1 MTDLTDI
8 KRAMLNH
15 TASLYSADKVIPDL
29 AARARVFS
37 EQAKRHTTI
46 RAGISALQSEI
57 DPLEAELAELK
68 QPYLNALWQ
77 MDEAEQFRIQKEKRR
92 IEAEITEI
100 EKQVGAARS
109 KLEKDE
115 VDTVALAE
123 LKAKIDSFNLPNSW
137 EFTRKLTLPLQVVES
152 DLKARIETVGRSL
165 NGLEFDQTEYDQQR
179 EKVDA
184 KYRTAKQAAADA
196 DSVSKARAAERVK
209 EWRRIEAS
217 NQHEEAI
224 AGSAADRVS

>member
-1 MTDLTDI
+1 MADLTDI
-8 KRAMLNH
+8 KRAMLNY

-37 EQAKRHTTI
+37 EQAKRHTAI
-46 RAGISALQSEI
+46 RAGISALLSEI

-77 MDEAEQFRIQKEKRR
+77 MDEAEQLRIQKEKRR
-92 IEAEITEI
+92 IEAEIAAV
-100 EKQVGAARS
+100 EKKVGAARS
-109 KLEKDE
+109 KLDE

-123 LKAKIDSFNLPNSW
+123 LKAKIDSFNLPDSW
-137 EFTRKLTLPLQVVES
+137 EFTRALAKPLAVVEAE
-152 DLKARIETVGRSL
+152 LKNRIETVGRSL

-179 EKVDA
+179 EKIDHSYKA
-184 KYRTAKQAAADA
+184 QKKAAADE
-196 DSVSKARAAERVK
+196 DGISKARAAERVK

-217 NQHEEAI
+217 NQREEAI
-224 AGSAADRVS
+224 AGPAADRVS